1 MDRNRRA
8 QLVLDIGRRLLA
20 GPVMVRAEELDIPL
34 IEWRSAAREAA
45 ATLGRPLTLYT
56 HGDRAWASLADVSP
70 RRAATAAAVDPAL
83 AVARP

>member
-20 GPVMVRAEELDIPL
+20 GPVMVRADELDIQL

-56 HGDRAWASLADVSP
+56 HGDRAWAALADAAP
-70 RRAATAAAVDPAL
+70 RRVTVAVEPSR
-83 AVARP
+83 AVAPA

>member
-8 QLVLDIGRRLLA
+8 QLVLDIGRKLLR
-20 GPVMVRAEELDIPL
+20 GPVMVRSDELDIPL

-56 HGDRAWASLADVSP
+56 HGDRAWAALAD
-70 RRAATAAAVDPAL
+70 AAPHRISVPAEPAGAVL
-83 AVARP
+83 QV